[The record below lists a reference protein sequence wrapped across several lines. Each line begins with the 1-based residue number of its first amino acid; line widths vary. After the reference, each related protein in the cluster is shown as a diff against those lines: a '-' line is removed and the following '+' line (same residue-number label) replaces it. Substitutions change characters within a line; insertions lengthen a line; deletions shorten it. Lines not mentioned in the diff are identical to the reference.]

1 MRFLAILMVCV
12 VSLLVV
18 GCGED
23 SFDRTEYAFPVGYTP
38 TVVVVEQEIPEA
50 YNIYNPDSEVVR
62 DYKTLTTS
70 SMETSVYEDTYTAEE
85 KEAVFNEWKETNE
98 ALDKYNT
105 LTDVWSRETFEEQEQ
120 ERIEEYCEEH
130 GFFSCYDIKYT
141 CEDEYDCH
149 KVYITCETR
158 YFDPYELSHQFYD
171 RDTNDECRDW
181 EVDVDEDT
189 FDWRDVDDSFLED
202 AGYQW

>member
-1 MRFLAILMVCV
+1 MYTKRVGPPCFIWNLYSVVVKFMQTFIYKLSPLCGKMRFLAILMVCV

-85 KEAVFNEWKETNE
+85 K
-98 ALDKYNT
+98 
-105 LTDVWSRETFEEQEQ
+105 
-120 ERIEEYCEEH
+120 
-130 GFFSCYDIKYT
+130 
-141 CEDEYDCH
+141 
-149 KVYITCETR
+149 
-158 YFDPYELSHQFYD
+158 
-171 RDTNDECRDW
+171 
-181 EVDVDEDT
+181 
-189 FDWRDVDDSFLED
+189 
-202 AGYQW
+202 